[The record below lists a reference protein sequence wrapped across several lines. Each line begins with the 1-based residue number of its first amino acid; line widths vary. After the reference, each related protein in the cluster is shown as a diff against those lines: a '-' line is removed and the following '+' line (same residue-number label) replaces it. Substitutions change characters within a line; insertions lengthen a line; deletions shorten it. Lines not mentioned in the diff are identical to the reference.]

1 MTITS
6 CEGAESLGK
15 EATSWFHSKGD
26 KISTILQ
33 YELRDKIGD
42 QIVKTKIQP
51 TTQLN

>member
-42 QIVKTKIQP
+42 QIWDKEANK
-51 TTQLN
+51 